1 MGELIRA
8 HDWRSTL
15 GAPDTWSRSLRTVV
29 RLMLTTN
36 HPVFMF
42 WGPDRICLYND
53 AYSPSLGPEMHPSML
68 GAPGR
73 VVWQEIWTTINPQIE
88 TAMSGGASWHVDQ
101 CIPFVRR
108 GHREEVYWTYSFSPI
123 DDDTVESGVG
133 GVLVICA
140 ETTQRVMTMKLQSF
154 RLRLEAALL
163 DLENPREIFAVGTRL
178 LGEFLQAT
186 RCGFGEIDASS
197 ECLIVRCDW
206 SNGVATSL
214 AGHVPLY
221 EFGPQFVSHH
231 HDAGIIA
238 VEDPLPEA
246 PDRTLSVVYSSRSD
260 ALPGLAAPLVKNGHF
275 VAALYVYRNEG
286 MHWNEQHKSLLRE
299 VAERLWCAV
308 ERSRVAI
315 ERERICA
322 GVRDS
327 EARYRSLVES
337 SAAIVWEMP
346 ASGEFATPQAGW
358 SVFTG
363 QSFEEQKGWGWLN
376 AVHCEDQDLATDAI
390 GRAFEASSDFQIE
403 YRLRDREGEY
413 RPMFVRA
420 AAVMNTDGSLRG
432 WVGVHR
438 NLA

>member
-1 MGELIRA
+1 
-8 HDWRSTL
+8 
-15 GAPDTWSRSLRTVV
+15 
-29 RLMLTTN
+29 
-36 HPVFMF
+36 
-42 WGPDRICLYND
+42 
-53 AYSPSLGPEMHPSML
+53 
-68 GAPGR
+68 
-73 VVWQEIWTTINPQIE
+73 
-88 TAMSGGASWHVDQ
+88 
-101 CIPFVRR
+101 
-108 GHREEVYWTYSFSPI
+108 
-123 DDDTVESGVG
+123 
-133 GVLVICA
+133 
-140 ETTQRVMTMKLQSF
+140 
-154 RLRLEAALL
+154 
-163 DLENPREIFAVGTRL
+163 
-178 LGEFLQAT
+178 
-186 RCGFGEIDASS
+186 
-197 ECLIVRCDW
+197 
-206 SNGVATSL
+206 
-214 AGHVPLY
+214 
-221 EFGPQFVSHH
+221 
-231 HDAGIIA
+231 
-238 VEDPLPEA
+238 
-246 PDRTLSVVYSSRSD
+246 
-260 ALPGLAAPLVKNGHF
+260 
-275 VAALYVYRNEG
+275 